1 MKNTMN
7 HTESKLIEIVE
18 REAWLDLV
26 VAAPADY
33 VLTSKVSYTRLGAL
47 VGIADLGVPIT
58 EFNRILGL
66 GIDKPVTEAE
76 LDEAIS
82 WMNEHAAPSYA
93 LQVAPTALPETKLN
107 EWIDARGFK
116 NVGNGW
122 AKFYRDSAPV
132 EDHAIPTTLEVR
144 LVEAHNAE
152 EFGQVAQAGFGL
164 PEAMIPFLSAIVG
177 RPNWRA
183 YIAYDGDIP
192 VASGAM
198 YIDNNWAWLGVDAT
212 LPDYR
217 GRGAQSALIK
227 QRLSAGIAA
236 GVIGFTAE
244 TGQPPEGQES
254 TNKSYN
260 NYHRAGFTKAY
271 VRQNYK
277 IEG

>member
-1 MKNTMN
+1 MKNTID
-7 HTESKLIEIVE
+7 HTKSTLIEIVE

-33 VLTSKVSYTRLGAL
+33 VKSSKVSYARLGAI

-66 GIDKPVTEAE
+66 GIEKPVNEAE
-76 LDEAIS
+76 LDQAIS
-82 WMNEHAAPSYA
+82 WMNEHAAPSFA
-93 LQVAPTALPETKLN
+93 LQVAPTSLPETKLSQ
-107 EWIDARGFK
+107 WINTRGFK

-122 AKFYRDSAPV
+122 AKFYRDSMPV
-132 EDHAIPTTLEVR
+132 EDHAIPTTLDVR
-144 LVEAHNAE
+144 LVETHDAE
-152 EFGQVAQAGFGL
+152 EFGKVAQAGFGL
-164 PEAMIPFLSAIVG
+164 PLTMIPFLSAIVG
-177 RPNWRA
+177 RPNWKA
-183 YIAYDGDIP
+183 YIAYEGDIP

-198 YIDNNWAWLGVDAT
+198 FIDNNWAWLGIDAT

-217 GRGAQSALIK
+217 GRGAQYALIK
-227 QRLSAGIAA
+227 QRLSDGIAA

-254 TNKSYN
+254 TNKSYS
-260 NYHRAGFTKAY
+260 NYHRAGFTRAY

-277 IEG
+277 QL